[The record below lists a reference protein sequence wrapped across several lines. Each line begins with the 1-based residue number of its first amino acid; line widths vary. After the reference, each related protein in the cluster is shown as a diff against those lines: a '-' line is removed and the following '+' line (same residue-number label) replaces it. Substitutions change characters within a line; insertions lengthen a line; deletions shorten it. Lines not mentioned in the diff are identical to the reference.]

1 MTNTETTE
9 PLNPAPNPKIAK
21 EAIDIS
27 DAGSVLKPVFQPR
40 SNTNQPRNRRNR
52 PDRPKHRLGQRE
64 NVYNTP
70 KDQPLDMTLTK
81 LAGGE
86 VGVPGAKRQAPIRQ
100 LADNRQE
107 GQNSESRPPAN
118 RPNHPNQN
126 RRPGGPPRHYGAPPR
141 RDQVPGQDVTES
153 EKAVDANGSP
163 RAKRAG
169 GRSRSRRPQRPT
181 PFKPLTTAGENRII
195 SSANRNTLRII
206 PLGGSGETGDKNML
220 VFEYNNDIIVVDAG
234 IKFPDADMPGIDYVI
249 CDTTYLEENKA
260 KIKAFIITHGHEDHI
275 GAMPFIWPKF
285 PVPIYTAPLTAGF
298 IKAKFEEHGIQNA
311 EFRIILPGDRVQIG
325 EFLVEPV
332 QMTHSIPD
340 ILGIAFTT
348 PAGLVYHA
356 TDWKVDFTPAFGKP
370 TDFDKLAELAKRGV
384 LAMLSDSTGVL
395 VPGHTLSETVVS
407 KSLED
412 ILADVKGRII
422 VTSFASRIDR
432 IQHVISACAK
442 TGRKLFLAGRSME
455 RNVNIAMEL
464 GYLKV
469 PQGIL
474 GDIRQINTVPDD
486 KIVVMSTGSQGEE
499 GSALTRMASGEHR
512 HVRIKK
518 GDTIVLSSSTVPG
531 NEKAVEA
538 SINNLYRA
546 GAEVIT
552 KKELDIHSSG
562 HGSREEIKHILNIVK
577 PKYLIPIHG
586 DYRRFVE
593 MRKLGAEIGIP
604 EENTLIVENGQV
616 LEFEAGKNMGKVTE
630 EKVPVGQVLIDGSG
644 IGDVGEIVLRDRQT
658 MAKDGVFL
666 VILTVSRKTGALVS
680 SPDVISRG
688 FVYMKESEELIGG
701 ARALAK
707 RLHAQMAARRGVRW
721 DEFKKALRD
730 DIGEYLFQKTERQP
744 MVISAVIQV

>member
-1 MTNTETTE
+1 MNTKDTAE
-9 PLNPAPNPKIAK
+9 PQSSANESKIAK
-21 EAIDIS
+21 EAINIS
-27 DAGSVLKPVFQPR
+27 DAGSVLKPTFQAR
-40 SNTNQPRNRRNR
+40 QSGQDNRGRNRQRRGNKPQNR
-52 PDRPKHRLGQRE
+52 VQHPSQMSQ
-64 NVYNTP
+64 N
-70 KDQPLDMTLTK
+70 QPLDVTLSK
-81 LAGGE
+81 LAGGQ
-86 VGVPGAKRQAPIRQ
+86 VGQPTVNQPEAKHSSQ
-100 LADNRQE
+100 
-107 GQNSESRPPAN
+107 
-118 RPNHPNQN
+118 
-126 RRPGGPPRHYGAPPR
+126 RRASGPPRYYGAPPR
-141 RDQVPGQDVTES
+141 RDQARDGQDVTDT
-153 EKAVDANGSP
+153 EKAVDKAGAAFGGAHGKP
-163 RAKRAG
+163 KRAG
-169 GRSRSRRPQRPT
+169 GRSRSRRGQRPT
-181 PFKPLTTAGENRII
+181 PFKPLTTAGENRVI
-195 SSANRNTLRII
+195 SSANRNVLRII

-249 CDTTYLEENKA
+249 CDTTYLEENKS

-275 GAMPFIWPKF
+275 GGMPFIWPKF
-285 PVPIYTAPLTAGF
+285 PAPIYTAPLTAGF
-298 IKAKFEEHGIQNA
+298 IKAKFEERGIQNA
-311 EFRIILPGDRVQIG
+311 EFRIIVPGDRVQIG
-325 EFLVEPV
+325 EFLIEPV

-356 TDWKVDFTPAFGKP
+356 TDWKVDLTPAFGKP
-370 TDFDKLAELAKRGV
+370 TDFDKLSELSKRGV

-395 VPGHTLSETVVS
+395 VPGHTLSETIVS

-412 ILADVKGRII
+412 ILSDVKGRII

-455 RNVNIAMEL
+455 RNTNIAMEL

-474 GDIRQINTVPDD
+474 GDIRQINSLPDD

-531 NEKAVEA
+531 NEKAVEM

-562 HGSREEIKHILNIVK
+562 HGSVEEIKHIINIVK

-593 MRKLGAEIGIP
+593 MRKLAVELGIK

-616 LEFEAGKNMGKVTE
+616 VEFAAGANEGKVTD

-666 VILTVSRKTGALVS
+666 VILTVNRKTGQLMS

-707 RLHAQMAARRGVRW
+707 RLHGQMTARRGVRW

-730 DIGEYLFQKTERQP
+730 DISEYLFNKTERQP
-744 MVISAVIQV
+744 MVIAAVIQV